1 MVTSVKHRILC
12 DIHQIGLERIN
23 AKQSG
28 TVYPEPDEDILRD
41 IRSLLGIFQQTPDE
55 TCALGS
61 IAFVQQGE
69 RLPVPVG
76 TGQQYIIIRRQ
87 VGYRLAETKVRLFY
101 KMVKYPDAENRHNN
115 IGET

>member
-23 AKQSG
+23 AKQPG

-101 KMVKYPDAENRHNN
+101 KMVKYPDAENRHN
-115 IGET
+115 IKET